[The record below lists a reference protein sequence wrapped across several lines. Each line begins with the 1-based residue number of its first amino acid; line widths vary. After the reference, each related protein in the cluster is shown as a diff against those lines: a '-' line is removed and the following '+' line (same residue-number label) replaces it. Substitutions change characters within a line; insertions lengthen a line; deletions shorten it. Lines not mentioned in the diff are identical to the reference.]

1 MCKKYLVII
10 QTEFILLYLT
20 IFLTFARRIN
30 ITIFVKTI
38 LKIKKLI
45 TKIVIR
51 ILNYSLKIIIIIIRV
66 VTIPNDLRCTIIYF
80 HWLIRLS
87 RKGSKLIKNRN
98 FPNESTYN
106 NILNYN
112 IPNDINSRKTR
123 KFTKPMK
130 IK

>member
-1 MCKKYLVII
+1 MCKKHLVII

-30 ITIFVKTI
+30 ITILVKTT

>member
-1 MCKKYLVII
+1 MCKKHLVII

>member
-30 ITIFVKTI
+30 ITILVKTT

-51 ILNYSLKIIIIIIRV
+51 ILNYSSKIIIIIIRV
-66 VTIPNDLRCTIIYF
+66 VIIPNDLRCTIIYF

-112 IPNDINSRKTR
+112 TERY
-123 KFTKPMK
+123 KFTKNT
-130 IK
+130 

>member
-30 ITIFVKTI
+30 ITILVKTT

-51 ILNYSLKIIIIIIRV
+51 ILNYSSKIIIIIIRV
-66 VTIPNDLRCTIIYF
+66 VIIPNDLRCTIIYF